1 MKRQETRPID
11 RIQTLFEWMKEHRV
25 LKSRYAFEKACEL
38 SKDYVKNTLATE
50 VGSPSVLIIAQIH
63 ETFPDVSL
71 EWLVSGKGKM
81 FKKAGT
87 DEEIATTLKRRLIER
102 LL

>member
-11 RIQTLFEWMKEHRV
+11 RVNDLYSWLKENGV
-25 LKSRYAFEKACEL
+25 LNSKYAFEKACGL
-38 SKDYVKNTLATE
+38 SKEYIKNTLATE
-50 VGSPSVLIIAQIH
+50 VGAPSVLIIAQIH

-71 EWLVSGKGKM
+71 EWLVTGKGPM
-81 FKKAGT
+81 FKGKAT
-87 DEEIATTLKRRLIER
+87 DEERAGSIKRKLIER